1 MKRFVTGCVGAV
13 ALGAVVAVGPTQA
26 DAGSRRAW
34 AAGVIGGMSANE
46 ILGWPDPYYRY
57 FPGYPAEAYYAAP
70 AGPPPGCV
78 IRQQK
83 VWTGYGWRWQK
94 LRICH

>member
-1 MKRFVTGCVGAV
+1 MI
-13 ALGAVVAVGPTQA
+13 AVGPTPA

-46 ILGWPDPYYRY
+46 ILGLDPYYGY
-57 FPGYPAEAYYAAP
+57 DPGYPAPAYYVRP
-70 AGPPPGCV
+70 LGPPPGCV

-83 VWTGYGWRWQK
+83 VWAGYGWRWRK